1 MYFEVETEKLDP
13 SEFAHV
19 SWFTVLF
26 ERGEGGSWKIIFFMA
41 FESRRIGVKSSLSE
55 TSFVFIL
62 HPQEFHIIALVTLYE
77 EAGRLILSF
86 EEQVLRNDV

>member
-1 MYFEVETEKLDP
+1 
-13 SEFAHV
+13 
-19 SWFTVLF
+19 
-26 ERGEGGSWKIIFFMA
+26 MA